1 MMGFMVSVR
10 NASFK
15 GGEISAPLSAFWIS
29 LAGHQIFF
37 SFSYNLVQISVFF
50 CFLHSLLPFFVLGFF
65 FSLIIFVAFWLDL
78 IATAPIKRKTGN
90 AKKKRND
97 MQWKDQAGQNPGCCT
112 MSSKLAFCFAGLTVY
127 CFHSSYRKT
136 VKKWSQQNPK
146 NPQRFW
152 TWTSRTI
159 WTSKTGAVLFTT
171 ITFLWFSFFS
181 DYLYW
186 NEKIKMI
193 FSRNPDA
200 PL

>member
-1 MMGFMVSVR
+1 M
-10 NASFK
+10 
-15 GGEISAPLSAFWIS
+15 
-29 LAGHQIFF
+29 
-37 SFSYNLVQISVFF
+37 QISVFF
-50 CFLHSLLPFFVLGFF
+50 CFLHSLLPFFLFWA
-65 FSLIIFVAFWLDL
+65 FSFLWSFLWLVTWLDFHSSN
-78 IATAPIKRKTGN
+78 KKKTGN

-97 MQWKDQAGQNPGCCT
+97 MQWKAQTRQNPGCCT

-127 CFHSSYRKT
+127 CFHTSYRKT

-171 ITFLWFSFFS
+171 ITFLWFSFCS

-193 FSRNPDA
+193 FSLHPDA
-200 PL
+200 PLLKKRQYYFLSAWGLIVCPAGILDLK